1 MLVRALLV
9 VLTILNLG
17 VALWW
22 ATQPQTPPAVPMPA
36 VPAGVA
42 TLQLVQ
48 APAAAQASGAA
59 PASTAAASPDAK
71 TADPGAGASMA
82 AGPTPGAPA
91 ADAPRS
97 AAVAA
102 TTAPAAVAAAPS
114 TPVPSAPAPAPAP
127 APTPAPA
134 KPADAAVQV
143 AATEPAGAPVCQSLG
158 PYPDRAA
165 AEAALAR
172 LGGAAPR
179 PRLREVGDGDATSF
193 RVVLPTIGGE
203 DGIKAAVERIVAAGI
218 RDYYPLRQ
226 GDAGNAIA
234 LGQYRSREGAERR
247 QAELARAGF
256 NADLIP
262 SGGSGQ
268 SQWWLDLRA
277 SNAAQAT
284 AVRRQLGASR
294 QRTLD
299 CATLR

>member
-1 MLVRALLV
+1 
-9 VLTILNLG
+9 
-17 VALWW
+17 
-22 ATQPQTPPAVPMPA
+22 
-36 VPAGVA
+36 
-42 TLQLVQ
+42 
-48 APAAAQASGAA
+48 
-59 PASTAAASPDAK
+59 
-71 TADPGAGASMA
+71 MA

-114 TPVPSAPAPAPAP
+114 TPVPSAPAPAPTP
-127 APTPAPA
+127 ASAPA